1 MPTRTDVPAQ
11 ATPRLAIGRYRLS
24 FQTSA
29 TQSAPSFL
37 GSAWRGA
44 FGHALKRA
52 VCVTQQPECT
62 RCMLYRGCT
71 YPYVFETPP
80 PPDAQKMR
88 KYPAAPHPF
97 VFVLPPQGMIR
108 RDDGGTVLGINL
120 FGRANERLA
129 HIVFA
134 LQQAAQH
141 GVGPGRPQYRLT
153 NVEHHTARGWIGIL
167 HDTGALVPAVPGMP
181 CIPFAPER
189 VRITIETPLRLKR
202 DDRLVTPE
210 HLSFADLFANLLRR
224 ISMLT
229 YFHTDTPLETDFR
242 GLVDRARE
250 VATVHADLQWHD
262 ATRYSSRQDVTMQM
276 GGVLGVLDMAADD
289 LAPFWPYLWLGQ
301 WTHAGRFTTMGLGR
315 YRIEDAASLPDPR
328 PA

>member
-1 MPTRTDVPAQ
+1 MPTRTDAPAHAMPQ
-11 ATPRLAIGRYRLS
+11 LAIGRYRLT
-24 FQTSA
+24 FQ
-29 TQSAPSFL
+29 APAARTTTASL

-44 FGHALKRA
+44 FGHALKHA
-52 VCVTQQPECT
+52 VCVTHQPECA

-80 PPDAQKMR
+80 PPDAEKMR

-97 VFVLPPQGMIR
+97 VLVLPNQDMLR
-108 RDDGGTVLGINL
+108 NDDGSAALGINL
-120 FGRANERLA
+120 FGRANEWLA

-134 LQQAAQH
+134 LQQAGQQ
-141 GVGPGRPQYRLT
+141 GVGPGRPKYCLS
-153 NVEHHTARGWIGIL
+153 NVEQLTARGWIGIQ
-167 HDTGALVPAVPGMP
+167 HDTGVLVPDAVRMP
-181 CIPFAPER
+181 CMPAAPAR
-189 VRITIETPLRLKR
+189 VRITMETPLRLKR
-202 DDRLVTPE
+202 ADRLVTPE
-210 HLSFADLFANLLRR
+210 HFGFADLFGNLLRR

-250 VATVHADLQWHD
+250 VATVQADLQWHD
-262 ATRYSSRQDVTMQM
+262 ATRYSSRQDATMQI
-276 GGVLGVLDMAADD
+276 GGVLGVLDIAADD
-289 LAPFWPYLWLGQ
+289 LEPYWPYLWLGQ

-315 YRIEDAASLPDPR
+315 YRIEDAASLPDPL